1 LKVLLMLAMLIGWK
15 VILVLIVL
23 MVVVLVLV
31 IILAV
36 MLERPVVE
44 LLVAVV

>member
-1 LKVLLMLAMLIGWK
+1 MLAMLIGWK